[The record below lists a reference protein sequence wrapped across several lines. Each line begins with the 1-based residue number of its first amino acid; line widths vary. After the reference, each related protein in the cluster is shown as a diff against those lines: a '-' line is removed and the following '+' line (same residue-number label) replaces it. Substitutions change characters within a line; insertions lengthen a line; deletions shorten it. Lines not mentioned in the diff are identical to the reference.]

1 MGRMDTHVQRPG
13 ASALE
18 INRAILSMESVQT
31 AVSMVTGVKDA
42 YIVNISLAIE
52 KFSSCVCLIEKF

>member
-1 MGRMDTHVQRPG
+1 M

-42 YIVNISLAIE
+42 YIVNMCLAIG
-52 KFSSCVCLIEKF
+52 KLSCVCLIEKF

>member
-1 MGRMDTHVQRPG
+1 M

-42 YIVNISLAIE
+42 YIVNICLAIE
-52 KFSSCVCLIEKF
+52 KFSCVCLIEKF

>member
-1 MGRMDTHVQRPG
+1 MGCMDTNVQSP
-13 ASALE
+13 AVSALE

-42 YIVNISLAIE
+42 YMVNIGLAIE
-52 KFSSCVCLIEKF
+52 KFSCVCLIDIF